1 MLKDTAYIN
10 LQDTVSDLL
19 LCHRS
24 ILDILS
30 KNQECNARLNRSI
43 IKAVTSCG
51 CVQINASKKDIPGE
65 ASLADLKELLES
77 HLNGKICPACRET
90 VETEVGKT
98 LFYLA
103 ALCNLLDIDLYD
115 VVIKEQK
122 HLKTLGIYNLA

>member
-1 MLKDTAYIN
+1 LLKDIAYLN
-10 LQDTVSDLL
+10 LQDTVSDVL

-30 KNQECNARLNRSI
+30 KTQECNARLNRSI

-51 CVQINASKKDIPGE
+51 CIKINASKKEIPRE
-65 ASLADLKELLES
+65 ASLADLKDILDS
-77 HLNGKICPACRET
+77 HIKGEMCQACREL

-103 ALCNLLDIDLYD
+103 ALCNILDVDLLD

-122 HLKTLGIYNLA
+122 QLQTLGIYNLA

>member
-1 MLKDTAYIN
+1 LLKDIAYLN
-10 LQDTVSDLL
+10 LQDAVSDVL

-30 KNQECNARLNRSI
+30 KTQECNARLHRSI

-51 CVQINASKKDIPGE
+51 CVKINAGKKEIPRE
-65 ASLADLKELLES
+65 ASLADLKQLLDS
-77 HLNGKICPACRET
+77 HLDGKMCSACREM

-103 ALCNLLDIDLYD
+103 ALCNLLDINLYD

-122 HLKTLGIYNLA
+122 QLQTLGIYNLA